1 MLGGFDEPQL
11 NKTLLE
17 TITHHTPAGT
27 STNTVIH
34 YAQGIN
40 SKTFSHFDYGRKGNQ
55 EHYGSKDPPLVDM
68 KLVTIPVA
76 SYWSDNDW
84 LAHPSVSFAS
94 NKIVFTFEVFSK

>member
-1 MLGGFDEPQL
+1 M
-11 NKTLLE
+11 E

-55 EHYGSKDPPLVDM
+55 EHYGSNHPPLVDM

-84 LAHPSVSFAS
+84 LAHPTVSFAS
-94 NKIVFTFEVFSK
+94 NKIFTFEAFFKMKK